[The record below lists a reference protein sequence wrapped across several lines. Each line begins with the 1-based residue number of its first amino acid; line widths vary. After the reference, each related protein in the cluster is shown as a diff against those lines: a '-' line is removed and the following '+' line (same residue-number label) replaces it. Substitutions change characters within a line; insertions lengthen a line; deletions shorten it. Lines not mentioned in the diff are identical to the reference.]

1 MVKFLIKFFIIIKFI
16 FFINILLPLAY
27 AQSNTFD
34 IKKVVV
40 NGERRLSESFIL
52 NYLPNYPDTI
62 YSDEI
67 LNEFIKNLY
76 KTGYFSKVKVN
87 KKDNV
92 LIIDVEEFPLINE
105 IFFSGND
112 FFDKEQLE
120 KVISIKT
127 RDIFNVE
134 NIDEAVERIKIE
146 YQKVGRYLTEVSVK
160 KKLLSEGRVDINF
173 DINEGDSLVV
183 KNINFIGNKSFKSNE
198 LKSKITTKED
208 AWYKIF
214 GSNKFLPE
222 RLEYDKEK
230 LTKFY
235 NERGYINFRVISAKG
250 ELLPDVSGF
259 NINFL
264 LDEGK
269 RFTVNELTFFSSSIK
284 NINKKTLL
292 QKISLKKGNFF
303 DSRALEDTTNYLI
316 NFFEQKGFNFVNVI
330 PSIEKKSSLVNIS
343 FSISEGEPKYI
354 NRININGNTRTNDAV
369 IRRELS
375 FFEGDAFNRV
385 KVDNSINSIK
395 RLGYFKSVNYSLKNL
410 DGNKVDLNIDVKET
424 NTGSVSFGV
433 GYSSLSNTSIAFGIK
448 EKNFLGEGKKIKL
461 EASLSEKKS
470 TYNFGITEPYFLNR
484 HLSLSGDIFDQE
496 TENTAGDIKS
506 STQGLSL
513 GIGFKKDNLLQSFKY
528 KISTAKSTTST
539 TSTAASQT
547 GEEDLDIITSSISYS
562 LVNDT
567 TDSFFDPNSGN
578 RFKVENTLAGI
589 GGDTAFIKSVLN
601 YAHYLPVSYGD
612 YTFSF
617 KAGVGFIS
625 GFDKKITS
633 SNRFLFGGKTLRGF
647 DNSGVGPRD
656 TGNKQAVGGNNF
668 YNFSFEIKS
677 DQWLPSDTGLEWLL
691 FTDIGSLWGTDY
703 KNGVEG
709 FNDISPRITNGFG
722 LSMTTPIGPLQMIW
736 GFPVISESYDVDENF
751 QFSIGTSF

>member
-52 NYLPNYPDTI
+52 NYLPNYPDTK

-76 KTGYFSKVKVN
+76 KTGYFSKVNVN

-120 KVISIKT
+120 KVIAIKT

-160 KKLLSEGRVDINF
+160 KNLLSEGRVDINF

-183 KNINFIGNKSFKSNE
+183 KNINFIGNKSFKSKE
-198 LKSKITTKED
+198 LKSIITTKED

-385 KVDNSINSIK
+385 KVDNSINSIR

-424 NTGSVSFGV
+424 NTGSVSFGI
-433 GYSSLSNTSIAFGIK
+433 GYSSLSNTSIAFGLR

-484 HLSLSGDIFDQE
+484 HLSLYGDIFDQE

-513 GIGFKKDNLLQSFKY
+513 GIGFKQDNLLQSFKY
-528 KISTAKSTTST
+528 KISTTKSTTST

-562 LVNDT
+562 VVNDT

-601 YAHYLPVSYGD
+601 YAHYSPVSYGD

>member
-27 AQSNTFD
+27 AQSNNFD

-105 IFFSGND
+105 ISFSGND

-134 NIDEAVERIKIE
+134 NIDEAVEKIKIE

-269 RFTVNELTFFSSSIK
+269 RFTVNELAFFSSSIK

-292 QKISLKKGNFF
+292 QKISLKKGDFF

-385 KVDNSINSIK
+385 KVDNSINSIR

-433 GYSSLSNTSIAFGIK
+433 GYSSLSKTSIAFGLR

-470 TYNFGITEPYFLNR
+470 TYNFGITEPYFLDR
-484 HLSLSGDIFDQE
+484 HVSLSGDIFDQE
-496 TENTAGDIKS
+496 TENKAGDIKS

-513 GIGFKKDNLLQSFKY
+513 GIGFKQDNLLQSFKY
-528 KISTAKSTTST
+528 KISTTKSSTST

-562 LVNDT
+562 IVNDT

-617 KAGVGFIS
+617 KAGAGFIS